1 MRIECTRLTHRIT
14 HVIAEGSWQFQ
25 LRTNGAARL
34 WIDDHILVDTSC
46 DHPIA
51 PLNGSHVDV
60 PPSNCGEWSAPS
72 DGALLSYAGRDNV
85 THHIH
90 NGLHIRLEWLHYG
103 GNDALLQLL
112 WRPGTPSALAGVQ
125 LFGAT
130 LLL

>member
-1 MRIECTRLTHRIT
+1 ME
-14 HVIAEGSWQFQ
+14 ESWQFQ

-46 DHPIA
+46 DHPTA
-51 PLNGSHVDV
+51 NSNVSRATV
-60 PPSNCGEWSAPS
+60 PPSNCIEWSAPS
-72 DGALLSYAGRDNV
+72 DGAVLSYAGRDNV

-112 WRPGTPSALAGVQ
+112 WRPGTPSTLAGAHTVGKF
-125 LFGAT
+125 LYSKIVCSWGLRMLVRYAC
-130 LLL
+130 